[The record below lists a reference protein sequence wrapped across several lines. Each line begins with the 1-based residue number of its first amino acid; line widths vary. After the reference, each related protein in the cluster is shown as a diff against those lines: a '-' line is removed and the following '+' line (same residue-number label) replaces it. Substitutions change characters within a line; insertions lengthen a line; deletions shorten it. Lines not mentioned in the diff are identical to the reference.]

1 MVKTMVYLLKNGGSF
16 HGYVSHNQR
25 VFQIYISEIP
35 VVGWLFDIICPSVA
49 VLSQK
54 KNTWL
59 GCRSRSLRDGPQSM
73 TWIPCSALQPFPMM
87 FGFPFPWCLAF
98 IVLPIIKQFS
108 ISFPSFCTRPICF
121 FPNDST
127 QAVQAQRIMS
137 TLEDGQGAP
146 PSCPD
151 FFFVNFR
158 DLSSRKAS
166 TYTYTYIYIHQFIW
180 VYVGSHMGS
189 YMGLDGFIYEF
200 IGVYT
205 WN

>member
-1 MVKTMVYLLKNGGSF
+1 
-16 HGYVSHNQR
+16 
-25 VFQIYISEIP
+25 
-35 VVGWLFDIICPSVA
+35 
-49 VLSQK
+49 
-54 KNTWL
+54 
-59 GCRSRSLRDGPQSM
+59 
-73 TWIPCSALQPFPMM
+73 LQPFPMM

-98 IVLPIIKQFS
+98 IVLPIIKHN
-108 ISFPSFCTRPICF
+108 FPFPFHHFAPGPFVF
-121 FPNDST
+121 FPMIRRKPSRPKESWALWKT
-127 QAVQAQRIMS
+127 GKVHLRRVRI
-137 TLEDGQGAP
+137 
-146 PSCPD
+146 